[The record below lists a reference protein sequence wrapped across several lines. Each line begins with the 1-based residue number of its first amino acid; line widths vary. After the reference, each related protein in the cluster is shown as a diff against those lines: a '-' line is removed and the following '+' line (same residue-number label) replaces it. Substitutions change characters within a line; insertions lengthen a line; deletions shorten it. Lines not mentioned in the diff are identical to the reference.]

1 MACLI
6 LEKKRNLRS
15 LPKSSGNKKLT
26 IGMWCAHQKFRFS
39 NFKPNSRN
47 RSSLLCIVSNTI
59 FLCIDTKQRAKR
71 SRRCQD
77 IHRNQCA
84 PLAEGE
90 TKIQNQP
97 LRPARRS
104 DFGLCRGSRV
114 SAWSRNTNPREE
126 RVRISR
132 DFRDSRGHTRSLL
145 LKHEM
150 DF

>member
-6 LEKKRNLRS
+6 VEKKQNLRS

-84 PLAEGE
+84 PPASEN
-90 TKIQNQP
+90 TQIQNQP

-104 DFGLCRGSRV
+104 DFCLGRQSSVFRRSG
-114 SAWSRNTNPREE
+114 NTNLREE
-126 RVRISR
+126 RVGISR
-132 DFRDSRGHTRSLL
+132 ESRDIGDSRGRSS
-145 LKHEM
+145 
-150 DF
+150 